1 MLRGERGMIDPKL
14 EHYLM
19 QTIDQREEDI
29 VAIESYATENHVP
42 IMEPLG
48 IEFLQQMIRI
58 KQPKR
63 ILEIGAA
70 IGYSAIQMAKS
81 YPDCEVVSIER
92 DEQRYNEAVRNINK
106 LGLENRVH
114 VLFGDAFDLADSL
127 KAKGPFDVL
136 FIDAAKGQY
145 QRFFE
150 LFTPELEPNGM
161 VISDNVLFKGFV
173 ADDPDDGSNIAKIA
187 RKIRTYNEWLVQ
199 HPDYQT
205 TIVPV
210 GDGVAISVKK

>member
-1 MLRGERGMIDPKL
+1 MIDPKL

-19 QTIDQREEDI
+19 QTIDQKEEDI
-29 VAIESYATENHVP
+29 VAIESYAAEHHVP

-81 YPDCEVVSIER
+81 DPECEVVSIER
-92 DEQRYNEAVRNINK
+92 DEERYNEAIRNINK
-106 LGLENRVH
+106 LGLENRVRI
-114 VLFGDAFDLADSL
+114 LFGDAFDLAEEL
-127 KAKGPFDVL
+127 KAKGPYDVL

-150 LFTPELEPNGM
+150 LFTPELESNGM

-173 ADDPDDGSNIAKIA
+173 ADDPADGSNIAKIA
-187 RKIRTYNEWLVQ
+187 RKIRTYNEWLIQ

-210 GDGVAISVKK
+210 GDGVAISVKR

>member
-1 MLRGERGMIDPKL
+1 MIDPKL
-14 EHYLM
+14 EKYLM

-29 VAIESYATENHVP
+29 VAIETYANENHVP

-58 KQPKR
+58 KQPAR

-81 YPDCEVVSIER
+81 YPNCEVVSIER
-92 DEQRYNEAVRNINK
+92 DEQRYNEAVRNITK
-106 LGLENRVH
+106 LGLENRVQ
-114 VLFGDAFDLADSL
+114 VLFGDAFDLADRL

-150 LFTPELEPNGM
+150 LFTPELESNGM

-173 ADDPDDGSNIAKIA
+173 ADDPADGSNIAKIA

-199 HPDYQT
+199 HPEYQT

-210 GDGVAISVKK
+210 GDGVAISVKR

>member
-1 MLRGERGMIDPKL
+1 MIDPKL

-19 QTIDQREEDI
+19 QTIDQREDDI
-29 VAIESYATENHVP
+29 KAIESYANENHVP

-58 KQPKR
+58 KQPAR

-81 YPDCEVVSIER
+81 YPNCEVVSIER
-92 DEQRYNEAVRNINK
+92 DEQRYKEAVRNITK

-150 LFTPELEPNGM
+150 LFTPELESNGM

-173 ADDPDDGSNIAKIA
+173 ADDPADGSNIAKIA

-199 HPDYQT
+199 HPEYQT

-210 GDGVAISVKK
+210 GDGVAISVKR

>member
-19 QTIDQREEDI
+19 QTIDQREDDI
-29 VAIESYATENHVP
+29 KAIESYANENHVP

-58 KQPKR
+58 KQPAR

-81 YPDCEVVSIER
+81 YPNCEVVSIER
-92 DEQRYNEAVRNINK
+92 DEQRYKEAVRNITK

-150 LFTPELEPNGM
+150 LFTPELESNGM

-173 ADDPDDGSNIAKIA
+173 ADDPADGSNIAKIA

-199 HPDYQT
+199 HPEYQT

-210 GDGVAISVKK
+210 GDGVAISVKR